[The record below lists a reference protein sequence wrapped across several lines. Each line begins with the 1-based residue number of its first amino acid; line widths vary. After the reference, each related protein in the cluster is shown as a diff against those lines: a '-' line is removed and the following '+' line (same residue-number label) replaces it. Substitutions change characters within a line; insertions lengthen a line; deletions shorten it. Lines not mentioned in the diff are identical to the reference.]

1 MPTNDERVTL
11 ADVARAAGVSRM
23 TASYAFGQPDRV
35 AAHTRQKVL
44 DAADRLGFRGPDPSG
59 RLLRTGAL
67 RSLGLVLGESLEYV
81 FEDPQA
87 TKFVAGMA
95 RECATAGH
103 GLTIIPT
110 TGEAT
115 DTDRIQSAAVDGFV
129 VWTTTPD
136 DPVLGAI
143 RDTRRRA
150 VVHGGPAV
158 DGFALVGI
166 DDRAA
171 AKALAMAIW
180 ADSSAPVVIS
190 FPLDRSREAGIR
202 HGIDPDDVPFP
213 VTRNRLAGFRDAA
226 ESLGL
231 DWASIPIAVCARNHR
246 DDATCA
252 AKAVVA
258 TGHPVGGLVAMSD
271 LQAVAA
277 RDVLDDSS
285 AAPSL
290 RLGGFDGSER
300 ALALGIASIGQMLDA
315 QGARAARIALGLEDG
330 RFEAT
335 EPWSLS
341 T

>member
-1 MPTNDERVTL
+1 
-11 ADVARAAGVSRM
+11 M
-23 TASYAFGQPDRV
+23 TASYSFGQPDRV
-35 AAHTRQKVL
+35 ATTTRKKVL

-59 RLLRTGAL
+59 RLLRTGGL
-67 RSLGLVLGESLEYV
+67 RSLGLVLGESLEYA

-87 TKFVAGMA
+87 TRFLAGMA
-95 RECATAGH
+95 RECAGAGY

-115 DTDRIQSAAVDGFV
+115 DRERVRSAAVDAFV
-129 VWTTTPD
+129 VWTTTAD

-150 VVHGGPAV
+150 VVHGGPDV

-171 AKALAMAIW
+171 ARALANAVW
-180 ADSSAPVVIS
+180 DDADAPGVIS
-190 FPLDRSREAGIR
+190 FPLDRSREAGIL
-202 HGIDPDDVPFP
+202 HDVDPDDVPFP

-231 DWASIPIAVCARNHR
+231 DWASIPIAVCARNHW
-246 DDATCA
+246 DDAKRVAQEIA
-252 AKAVVA
+252 AAGYLVD
-258 TGHPVGGLVAMSD
+258 GLVAMSD
-271 LQAVAA
+271 LQALAA
-277 RDVLDDSS
+277 YDVLAGNNPTVSRS
-285 AAPSL
+285 V

-300 ALALGIASIGQMLDA
+300 ALALGIASIGQMLDS
-315 QGARAARIALGLEDG
+315 QGARAARIALGLEEECPD
-330 RFEAT
+330 AT
-335 EPWSLS
+335 EAWSLH